1 MRACRNAG
9 IALAA
14 MLAALTAARAEEPVH
29 CELEPGPTRAVIAVI
44 DGETLKLDD
53 GAELR
58 LIGALSPR
66 APDNGGEASF
76 WEPEVAA
83 KAALEKLVLG
93 RSIELAYLGRR
104 TDRYG
109 RLLAHAFVAPP
120 LQPPAD
126 TLPSAL
132 VPEAATPAEEPERI
146 WVQAHLLGLGHARAY
161 TLPSST
167 GCVAQMLAH
176 EALAR
181 SNRAGLWSHAAYQ
194 IRDANKPRDLARW
207 RSTFQIVEGTV
218 VRVVDTKGA
227 TLLTFG
233 NDGTGDFVVVLKS
246 AERRGMTGALAA
258 VNELAG
264 KRVRVRGWIER
275 RTGPAIEIHHP
286 AQIEVVG
293 DGPMT
298 STMAASGTALT
309 RYRRPPSRRPA
320 VTP

>member
-1 MRACRNAG
+1 MNRAG
-9 IALAA
+9 
-14 MLAALTAARAEEPVH
+14 AALFVLLASAGLARADMAP
-29 CELEPGPTRAVIAVI
+29 CALEPGPIRAVVAVL

-66 APDNGGEASF
+66 APDTAQTGGGDSTF
-76 WEPEVAA
+76 WEPELAA

-109 RLLAHAFVAPP
+109 RLLAHAFVTPD
-120 LQPPAD
+120 QPHGQHDAQQ
-126 TLPSAL
+126 
-132 VPEAATPAEEPERI
+132 EPDRI
-146 WVQAHLLGLGHARAY
+146 WVQAHMLGLGHARAY

-167 GCVAQMLAH
+167 GCAAQMLAH
-176 EALAR
+176 EAVAR
-181 SNRAGLWSHAAYQ
+181 DGRAGLWSHAAYQ
-194 IRDANKPRDLARW
+194 VRDATKPRDLARW
-207 RSTFQIVEGTV
+207 RSSFQVVEGTV
-218 VRVVDTKGA
+218 VRVVETRGA

-246 AERRGMTGALAA
+246 SERRDMKGALAA

-293 DGPMT
+293 DGPLVEP
-298 STMAASGTALT
+298 GTADSGRT
-309 RYRRPPSRRPA
+309 PPRNRRPGYRNAP
-320 VTP
+320 

>member
-1 MRACRNAG
+1 MKWWFTLAVCLVASTPAC
-9 IALAA
+9 
-14 MLAALTAARAEEPVH
+14 AEMPP
-29 CELEPGPTRAVIAVI
+29 CALEPGPTRAVTAVI

-53 GAELR
+53 GTELR

-66 APDNGGEASF
+66 APDTALTGGETQF
-76 WEPEVAA
+76 WEPEIAA

-109 RLLAHAFVAPP
+109 RLLAHAFITPSASADAPATA
-120 LQPPAD
+120 PAD
-126 TLPSAL
+126 DPDR
-132 VPEAATPAEEPERI
+132 V

-167 GCVAQMLAH
+167 GCAAQMLAH
-176 EALAR
+176 EAVAR
-181 SNRAGLWSHAAYQ
+181 VAGSGLWSHAAYQ
-194 IRDANKPRDLARW
+194 IRDAGKPRDLARW

-218 VRVVDTKGA
+218 VRVVESRGA

-246 AERRGMTGALAA
+246 SERREMKGALAR

-264 KRVRVRGWIER
+264 KRIRVRGWIER

-286 AQIEVVG
+286 AQIEVIG
-293 DGPMT
+293 EGPLEDAGEAPPPR
-298 STMAASGTALT
+298 S
-309 RYRRPPSRRPA
+309 RRPPAAKR
-320 VTP
+320 

>member
-1 MRACRNAG
+1 MTGWGCAI
-9 IALAA
+9 IALLISTVSAQ
-14 MLAALTAARAEEPVH
+14 AEMAP
-29 CELEPGPTRAVIAVI
+29 CALEPGPTRAVVAVI

-66 APDNGGEASF
+66 APDVAQSSGGDSKF

-93 RSIELAYLGRR
+93 RSIELAYIGRR

-109 RLLAHAFVAPP
+109 RLLAHAFI
-120 LQPPAD
+120 
-126 TLPSAL
+126 TLPPPPDQPWGLSD
-132 VPEAATPAEEPERI
+132 PDRI
-146 WVQAHLLGLGHARAY
+146 WVQAHLLGLGHARTY
-161 TLPSST
+161 TLPAST
-167 GCVAQMLAH
+167 GCAAQMLAH

-181 SNRAGLWSHAAYQ
+181 DAGSGLWSHAAYQ
-194 IRDANKPRDLARW
+194 VRDANKPRDLARW

-218 VRVVDTKGA
+218 VRVVQSRGA

-233 NDGTGDFVVVLKS
+233 NDATGDFVVVLKS
-246 AERRGMTGALAA
+246 SERRDMPAAMAA

-264 KRVRVRGWIER
+264 QRIRVRGWIER

-286 AQIEVVG
+286 SQIEVVG
-293 DGPMT
+293 EGPLSGATDDPGVT
-298 STMAASGTALT
+298 SA
-309 RYRRPPSRRPA
+309 RPRRPA
-320 VTP
+320 NRGRPAPP

>member
-1 MRACRNAG
+1 M
-9 IALAA
+9 ILA
-14 MLAALTAARAEEPVH
+14 MIPPIAARAEEPVH

-120 LQPPAD
+120 AP
-126 TLPSAL
+126 L
-132 VPEAATPAEEPERI
+132 VPDAATPADEPERI

-181 SNRAGLWSHAAYQ
+181 AARTGLWSHAAYQ
-194 IRDANKPRDLARW
+194 IRDAGKPRDLARW

-258 VNELAG
+258 VSELAG

-286 AQIEVVG
+286 AQIEVIG
-293 DGPMT
+293 DGPL
-298 STMAASGTALT
+298 AATGPAFT

-320 VTP
+320 ITP

>member
-1 MRACRNAG
+1 MKRWWGAWLSLFAG
-9 IALAA
+9 AGW
-14 MLAALTAARAEEPVH
+14 ARAELPP
-29 CELEPGPTRAVIAVI
+29 CALEPGPTRAVVAVL

-66 APDNGGEASF
+66 APDTGGTDSSF
-76 WEPEVAA
+76 WEPETAA
-83 KAALEKLVLG
+83 KSALEKLVLG

-109 RLLAHAFVAPP
+109 RLLAHAFIIV
-120 LQPPAD
+120 
-126 TLPSAL
+126 LPDSREL
-132 VPEAATPAEEPERI
+132 EAEPERI

-161 TLPSST
+161 TLPTNT
-167 GCVAQMLAH
+167 GCAAQMLAH
-176 EALAR
+176 EAVAR
-181 SNRAGLWSHAAYQ
+181 AANAGLWGHAAYQ
-194 IRDANKPRDLARW
+194 VRDANKPRDLARW

-218 VRVVDTKGA
+218 VRVVETRGA

-246 AERRGMTGALAA
+246 SERRDMKGALAA

-275 RTGPAIEIHHP
+275 RSGPAIEIHHP
-286 AQIEVVG
+286 AQIEIVG
-293 DGPMT
+293 DGPL
-298 STMAASGTALT
+298 SAAALADTQTAP
-309 RYRRPPSRRPA
+309 RRSRRPNRPA
-320 VTP
+320 N

>member
-1 MRACRNAG
+1 MTRALFAVLFVLFSPG
-9 IALAA
+9 LAA
-14 MLAALTAARAEEPVH
+14 STVGPCA
-29 CELEPGPTRAVIAVI
+29 LEPGPTRAVVAVI

-53 GAELR
+53 GAEVR

-66 APDNGGEASF
+66 APDVAQSGGGDSKF

-93 RSIELAYLGRR
+93 RSIELAYIGRR

-109 RLLAHAFVAPP
+109 RLLAHAFVTPP
-120 LQPPAD
+120 PPPDQPW
-126 TLPSAL
+126 TSS
-132 VPEAATPAEEPERI
+132 EPDRI
-146 WVQAHLLGLGHARAY
+146 WVQAHLLGLGHARTY

-167 GCVAQMLAH
+167 GCAAQMLAH

-181 SNRAGLWSHAAYQ
+181 DIGSGLWSHAAYQ
-194 IRDANKPRDLARW
+194 VRDATKPRDLARW

-218 VRVVDTKGA
+218 VRVVQSRGA

-233 NDGTGDFVVVLKS
+233 NDGTGDFVVVLKAS
-246 AERRGMTGALAA
+246 ERRDMPSALAA

-264 KRVRVRGWIER
+264 QRVRVRGWIER

-286 AQIEVVG
+286 SQIEVVG
-293 DGPMT
+293 EGPLTGTTDDPGVT
-298 STMAASGTALT
+298 SA
-309 RYRRPPSRRPA
+309 RPRRPA
-320 VTP
+320 NRPNPGRPSPQ

>member
-1 MRACRNAG
+1 MMRALR
-9 IALAA
+9 AA
-14 MLAALTAARAEEPVH
+14 VIMFASVASAQAELSP
-29 CELEPGPTRAVIAVI
+29 CALEPGPTRAVVAVI

-53 GAELR
+53 GAEVR

-66 APDNGGEASF
+66 APDVAQSSGGDSKF

-93 RSIELAYLGRR
+93 RSIELAYIGRR

-109 RLLAHAFVAPP
+109 RLLAHAFVTPP
-120 LQPPAD
+120 PPPD
-126 TLPSAL
+126 QQWTSS
-132 VPEAATPAEEPERI
+132 EPNRI
-146 WVQAHLLGLGHARAY
+146 WVQAHLLGLGHARTY

-167 GCVAQMLAH
+167 GCAAQMLAH

-181 SNRAGLWSHAAYQ
+181 DAGSGLWTHAAYQ
-194 IRDANKPRDLARW
+194 VRDASKPRDLARW

-218 VRVVDTKGA
+218 VRVVQSRGA

-233 NDGTGDFVVVLKS
+233 NDGTGDFVVVLK
-246 AERRGMTGALAA
+246 AGERRDMPAALAA

-264 KRVRVRGWIER
+264 QRIRVRGWIER

-286 AQIEVVG
+286 SQIEVVG
-293 DGPMT
+293 EGPL
-298 STMAASGTALT
+298 AGAPDDPGTTPA
-309 RYRRPPSRRPA
+309 RPRRPA
-320 VTP
+320 NRPNPGRPPL

>member
-1 MRACRNAG
+1 MKRV
-9 IALAA
+9 LAA
-14 MLAALTAARAEEPVH
+14 AVLVLVGGSGVQATVGPCA
-29 CELEPGPTRAVIAVI
+29 LEPGVTRAVVAVI

-53 GAELR
+53 GGEVR

-66 APDNGGEASF
+66 APDNVGDNQF

-83 KAALEKLVLG
+83 KAALQKLVLG
-93 RSIELAYLGRR
+93 RSIELAYIGRR

-109 RLLAHAFVAPP
+109 RVLAHAFI
-120 LQPPAD
+120 
-126 TLPSAL
+126 
-132 VPEAATPAEEPERI
+132 TPAPSSADQQEPERI

-167 GCVAQMLAH
+167 GCAAQMLAH

-181 SNRAGLWSHAAYQ
+181 DTGSGLWSHAAYHV
-194 IRDANKPRDLARW
+194 RDATKPRELARW

-218 VRVVDTKGA
+218 VRVVQSRGA

-233 NDGTGDFVVVLKS
+233 NDGTGDFVVVLKAS
-246 AERRGMTGALAA
+246 ERRDMPAALAA

-264 KRVRVRGWIER
+264 QRIRVRGWIDR

-286 AQIEVVG
+286 SQIEVVG
-293 DGPMT
+293 TGPLT
-298 STMAASGTALT
+298 GPPADPGSSAAAP
-309 RYRRPPSRRPA
+309 RRPPSRAPGQGRPG
-320 VTP
+320 PQ